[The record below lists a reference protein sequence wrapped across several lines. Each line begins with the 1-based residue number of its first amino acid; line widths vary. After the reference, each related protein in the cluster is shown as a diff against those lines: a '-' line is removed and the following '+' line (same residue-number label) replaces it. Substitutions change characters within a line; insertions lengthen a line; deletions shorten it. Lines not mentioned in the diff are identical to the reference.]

1 MSENRDT
8 GVDPRFDPVFQR
20 GYDPKVH
27 GGRRVR
33 TTARHATGPT
43 PIVSTRQPL
52 APVADAAAEPAP
64 AGEPIPEVGPTADV
78 PPPAEPRGEPA
89 IDLSLQTRN
98 PFRLALLVVSIVSIA
113 VAALLI
119 WNRVGE
125 DMYYGGFS
133 GTNQGLLFRSQLFA
147 SLPVPMLTGGLLGL
161 TLWVALGAMAHRS
174 RGEADDE

>member
-1 MSENRDT
+1 VSENRDT

-64 AGEPIPEVGPTADV
+64 APEPTADV
-78 PPPAEPRGEPA
+78 LPPAEPRSEPA
-89 IDLSLQTRN
+89 VDLSLHTRN

-113 VAALLI
+113 VAALLL

-147 SLPVPMLTGGLLGL
+147 ALPVPLLTGGLLGL

-174 RGEADDE
+174 RDEADDD

>member
-64 AGEPIPEVGPTADV
+64 APEPTADV
-78 PPPAEPRGEPA
+78 LPPAEPA
-89 IDLSLQTRN
+89 VDLSLHTRN

-113 VAALLI
+113 VAALLL

-147 SLPVPMLTGGLLGL
+147 ALPVPLLTGGLLGL

-174 RGEADDE
+174 RGEADDD

>member
-43 PIVSTRQPL
+43 PIVSPRQSL
-52 APVADAAAEPAP
+52 APVADSAAVPTPPVEPTP
-64 AGEPIPEVGPTADV
+64 DV
-78 PPPAEPRGEPA
+78 LPPAEPRGEPA
-89 IDLSLQTRN
+89 IDLSLHTRN
-98 PFRLALLVVSIVSIA
+98 PFRLALLAVSIVSIA

-125 DMYYGGFS
+125 DIYYGGFS